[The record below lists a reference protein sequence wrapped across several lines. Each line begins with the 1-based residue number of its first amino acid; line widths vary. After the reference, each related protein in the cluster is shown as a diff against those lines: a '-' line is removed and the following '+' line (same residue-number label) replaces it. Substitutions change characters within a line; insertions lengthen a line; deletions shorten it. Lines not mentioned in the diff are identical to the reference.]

1 MQLIAPNLGQKS
13 RFSYPTNGLDSLS
26 LASLACRL
34 KTTHDHKKSPLVIIA
49 SSAFDAQRLL
59 EEIPYFAPELS
70 LHLLPD
76 WETLPYDVFSPHP
89 DLISERLATLYQI
102 SQNLCDVVIVPIAT
116 ALLRLPDVVYLAGQ
130 TFMLKKGQKLNLDA
144 LRHQCA
150 QAGYHHV
157 SQVISPGEFSVRGGL
172 VDLFPMGSVLPYRID
187 LFDDEIETIR
197 TFDIDTQRSLYP
209 VPEIR
214 LLPAREFPLDEAG
227 IAKFRSNFR
236 EQFEGD
242 PQRAKIYKD
251 VSKGVASGGIEWYLP
266 LFFDTT
272 STFLDYLPKDATICL
287 HGNVDKAAQQFW
299 ADANSRYRLLA
310 HDPERPILKPEILLI
325 KTDDFFAQTQA
336 YPTLILTQEAAK
348 SLPALDIERKAEQP
362 LHKLQAFIHAA
373 SGDVPKQRILITAES
388 LGRRETMAQLFA
400 EHGVDIGLCET
411 WAEFAASSE
420 PVMLGVSPLHA
431 GFTTTPSPSQG
442 EGRDGGE
449 KVKKSKASTS
459 TLKSTPTLALPLKG
473 GGDKDPDDS
482 KHLYPSS
489 SFTPSPLVGEGVN
502 NGTIITE
509 SELYAA
515 TVRQQRRREKEK
527 ARNTEGM
534 LKDLSELH
542 LSDPVVHEQH
552 GVGRY
557 KGLVNLDFGEG
568 ETEFLLLEYFGD
580 DKLYVPVSQLFLI
593 SRYSGGPPESA
604 PLHRL
609 GSGQWEKAK
618 KKALKQIRDTAA
630 ELLNLYAQRAARR
643 GHAFTLSLK
652 DYEAFCEGFPFEET
666 PDQLEAIENVIKD
679 MQSGK
684 PMDRLVCGDVGFG
697 KTEVALR
704 AAFVAVMGGRQVAVL
719 VPTTLLAEQH
729 YQNFCDRFADW
740 PIKVAEISRFRTAKE
755 ITEALSGLAS
765 GKIDIIIGT
774 HRLIQKDVKFK
785 NLGLAILDEEHRFG
799 VRQKEQMKALRAEVD
814 VLTLTAT
821 PIPRTLSMAM
831 EGLREFSVISTPPQ
845 KRLSIKTFH
854 TFYGEGIIR
863 EAMMREFKRGGQ
875 VYFLHNEVDTIF
887 VQREKLEKYVPEARI
902 GIAHG
907 QLRERE
913 LESVMRDFHQ
923 QRFNVL
929 LCTTIIETGIDIPTA
944 NTIIMNR
951 ADMFGLAQLHQ
962 LRGRVGRSHHQ
973 AYAYLLTD
981 EHRNITPQAQKRLD
995 ANQLMEDLGAG
1006 FHLAMHDLEIRGAGE
1021 LLGDNQSGEM
1031 QAIGF
1036 QLYSDMLNHAV
1047 KQLKAGKE
1055 PDLDAPL
1062 GVTTEINLHVPAL
1075 LTSTYCPDVH
1085 ERLVL
1090 YKRLANAN
1098 TDDELDTLQE
1108 ELIDRFGLLPEQGEA
1123 LLACH
1128 RLRIAAKPLGIIKID
1143 ASDSSIQLQFNIKAD
1158 LDPMKLVNL
1167 LQRDRRCRMNGPD
1180 KLRVTVQLGNLSH
1193 RVEFV
1198 KTLLKEFV

>member
-1 MQLIAPNLGQKS
+1 MPILCCYSSYNRQLFAFNQALLSPFMQVLTPILGRQN
-13 RFSYPTNGLDSLS
+13 RFSYAANGLDSLS
-26 LASLACRL
+26 LATLSCRL
-34 KTTHDHKKSPLVIIA
+34 KTTKQCLVVIT
-49 SSAFDAQRLL
+49 SNAFEAQRLL
-59 EEIPYFAPELS
+59 EEIPYFAPNIS
-70 LHLLPD
+70 VNLLPD

-102 SQNLCDVVIVPIAT
+102 SQNQCDVVIVPIAT
-116 ALLRLPDVVYLAGQ
+116 SLLRLPPVSYFAGH
-130 TFMLKKGQKLNLDA
+130 TFMLAKGQKLDLEA

-172 VDLFPMGSVLPYRID
+172 VDLFPMGSVFPFRID
-187 LFDDEIETIR
+187 LFDDEIESIR
-197 TFDIDTQRSLYP
+197 TFDVDTQRSLYP

-214 LLPAREFPLDEAG
+214 LLPAREFPLDENG

-242 PQRAKIYKD
+242 PQRATIYKN
-251 VSKGVASGGIEWYLP
+251 VSKGTASGGIEWYLP
-266 LFFDTT
+266 LFFDATAT
-272 STFLDYLPKDATICL
+272 IFDYLNKDTVICL
-287 HGNVDKAAQQFW
+287 HGALDKAAQSFW
-299 ADANSRYRLLA
+299 FDAQSRYKLMA
-310 HDPERPILKPEILLI
+310 YDSEKPILKPEILLI
-325 KTDDFFAQTQA
+325 KTDEFFAQTQSFA
-336 YPTLILTQEAAK
+336 VVTAQLEAVKA
-348 SLPALDIERKAEQP
+348 LPALDIERKAEQP
-362 LHKLQAFIHAA
+362 LHKLQSFIAA
-373 SGDVPKQRILITAES
+373 SKQRILITAES

-400 EHGVDIGLCET
+400 EHGLNMSTCET
-411 WAEFAASSE
+411 WADFEAGSDQ
-420 PVMLGVSPLHA
+420 VMLGVSPLHS
-431 GFTTTPSPSQG
+431 GF
-442 EGRDGGE
+442 
-449 KVKKSKASTS
+449 V
-459 TLKSTPTLALPLKG
+459 
-473 GGDKDPDDS
+473 GDAI
-482 KHLYPSS
+482 
-489 SFTPSPLVGEGVN
+489 V
-502 NGTIITE
+502 ITE
-509 SELYAA
+509 AELYAA

-534 LKDLSELH
+534 LKDLSELRMD
-542 LSDPVVHEQH
+542 DPVVHEQH

-679 MQSGK
+679 MQSGR

-729 YQNFCDRFADW
+729 YQNFCDRFAEW
-740 PIKVAEISRFRTAKE
+740 PIKVAEISRFRSAKE
-755 ITEALSGLAS
+755 IAEALRGLAS
-765 GKIDIIIGT
+765 GEIDIIIGT

-831 EGLREFSVISTPPQ
+831 EGLREFSVIATPPQ

-854 TFYGEGIIR
+854 TYYSDGIIR
-863 EAMMREFKRGGQ
+863 EAVMREFKRGGQ

-887 VQREKLEKYVPEARI
+887 VQKEKLEKIIPEARI
-902 GIAHG
+902 AIAHG

-913 LESVMRDFHQ
+913 LEHVMRDFYQ
-923 QRFNVL
+923 QRSNIL
-929 LCTTIIETGIDIPTA
+929 LCTTIIETGIDVPTA

-981 EHRNITPQAQKRLD
+981 EHRKITPQAQKRLD
-995 ANQLMEDLGAG
+995 AIQLLEDLGAG

-1021 LLGDNQSGEM
+1021 LLGDSQSGEM

-1075 LTSTYCPDVH
+1075 LTNAYCPDVH

-1123 LLACH
+1123 LISCH
-1128 RLRIAAKPLGIIKID
+1128 RLRIMAKPLGIIKID

-1158 LDPMKLVNL
+1158 LDPMKLVSL

-1180 KLRVTVQLGNLSH
+1180 KLRVTAQFGNLAH

-1198 KTLLKEFV
+1198 KSLLKEFV

>member
-1 MQLIAPNLGQKS
+1 MNPTSRDHAKPGPVLSTHSSTTAGKTNSKQK
-13 RFSYPTNGLDSLS
+13 T
-26 LASLACRL
+26 
-34 KTTHDHKKSPLVIIA
+34 PLVVIA
-49 SSAFDAQRLL
+49 SNAFEAQRLL
-59 EEIPYFAPELS
+59 EELPYFAPDLTVN
-70 LHLLPD
+70 LLPD

-89 DLISERLATLYQI
+89 DLISERLATLYHI
-102 SQNLCDVVIVPIAT
+102 SQNQCDVIIVPIAT
-116 ALLRLPDVVYLAGQ
+116 ALIRLPAVAYLAGHS
-130 TFMLKKGQKLNLDA
+130 FMLKKAQKLNLDA

-172 VDLFPMGSVLPYRID
+172 IDLFPMGSVLPYRID
-187 LFDDEIETIR
+187 LFDDEIESIR
-197 TFDIDTQRSLYP
+197 TFDVDTQRSLYP

-214 LLPAREFPLDEAG
+214 LLPAREFPLDDKG
-227 IAKFRSNFR
+227 IATFRSNFR

-242 PQRAKIYKD
+242 PQRATIYKN

-266 LFFDTT
+266 LFFEQT
-272 STFLDYLPKDATICL
+272 STLLDYLPENAVICL
-287 HGNVDKAAQQFW
+287 HGNNDKAAQQFW
-299 ADANSRYRLLA
+299 ADAASRYRLLA
-310 HDPERPILKPEILLI
+310 HDPEKPILKPEVLLI
-325 KTDDFFAQTQA
+325 KTDEFFAQTQRFA
-336 YPTLILTQEAAK
+336 VLTLVHEPANT
-348 SLPALDIERKAEQP
+348 LPALDIERRAEQP

-373 SGDVPKQRILITAES
+373 YGGAQKKRVLITAES
-388 LGRRETMAQLFA
+388 LGRRETMLQLFA
-400 EHGVDIGLCET
+400 EHGLQMPTCET
-411 WAEFAASSE
+411 WAEFQANSAAL
-420 PVMLGVSPLHA
+420 MLGVSPLHG
-431 GFTTTPSPSQG
+431 GFN
-442 EGRDGGE
+442 DDI
-449 KVKKSKASTS
+449 
-459 TLKSTPTLALPLKG
+459 AL
-473 GGDKDPDDS
+473 
-482 KHLYPSS
+482 
-489 SFTPSPLVGEGVN
+489 
-502 NGTIITE
+502 ITE
-509 SELYAA
+509 SELYSG

-542 LSDPVVHEQH
+542 MSDPVVHEQH

-557 KGLVNLDFGEG
+557 KGLINLDFGEG

-679 MQSGK
+679 MQSGR

-729 YQNFCDRFADW
+729 YQNFCDRFAEW

-755 ITEALSGLAS
+755 IAEALRGLAS
-765 GKIDIIIGT
+765 GEIDIIIGT

-831 EGLREFSVISTPPQ
+831 EGLREFSVIATPPQ

-854 TFYGEGIIR
+854 TNYSDGIIR
-863 EAMMREFKRGGQ
+863 EAVMREFKRGGQ

-887 VQREKLEKYVPEARI
+887 VQKEKLEKIIPEARI
-902 GIAHG
+902 AIAHG

-913 LESVMRDFHQ
+913 LEHVMRDFYQ
-923 QRFNVL
+923 QRSNIL
-929 LCTTIIETGIDIPTA
+929 LCTTIIETGIDVPTA

-981 EHRNITPQAQKRLD
+981 EHRKITPQAQKRLD
-995 ANQLMEDLGAG
+995 AIQLLEDLGAG

-1021 LLGDNQSGEM
+1021 LLGDSQSGEM
-1031 QAIGF
+1031 QEIGF

-1075 LTSTYCPDVH
+1075 LPNNYCPDVH

-1098 TDDELDTLQE
+1098 NDDELDTLQE
-1108 ELIDRFGLLPEQGEA
+1108 ELIDRFGLLPEPAEA

-1143 ASDSSIQLQFNIKAD
+1143 ASDAAIQLQFNIKAD

-1180 KLRVTVQLGNLSH
+1180 KLRVTVQLFNLNQ
-1193 RVEFV
+1193 RVELV
-1198 KTLLKEFV
+1198 KTLLKEFA

>member
-1 MQLIAPNLGQKS
+1 MHVLVPTLGHPT
-13 RFSYPTNGLDSLS
+13 RFSYAANGLDSLS
-26 LASLACRL
+26 LATLSCSL
-34 KTTHDHKKSPLVIIA
+34 KTTENGKKAPLVIVT
-49 SSAFDAQRLL
+49 SNAFEAQRLL
-59 EEIPYFAPELS
+59 EELPYFAPDLS
-70 LHLLPD
+70 VHLLPD

-102 SQNLCDVVIVPIAT
+102 SQIQCDVVIVPIAT
-116 ALLRLPDVVYLAGQ
+116 ALLRLPPVSYFAGH
-130 TFMLKKGQKLNLDA
+130 TFMLKKGQKLDLEA

-172 VDLFPMGSVLPYRID
+172 VDLFPMGSIFPFRID
-187 LFDDEIETIR
+187 LFDDEIESIR
-197 TFDIDTQRSLYP
+197 TFDVDTQRSLYP

-242 PQRAKIYKD
+242 PQRATIYKN
-251 VSKGVASGGIEWYLP
+251 VSKGTASGGIEWYLP
-266 LFFDTT
+266 LFFDDTAT
-272 STFLDYLPKDATICL
+272 IFDYLPKETIVCL
-287 HGNVDKAAQQFW
+287 HGSLDKAAQSFW
-299 ADANSRYRLLA
+299 FDAQSRYKLMA
-310 HDPERPILKPEILLI
+310 YDPEKPILKPEILLI
-325 KTDDFFAQTQA
+325 KTDEFFKMTHGFS
-336 YPTLILTQEAAK
+336 LVILQNEATNA
-348 SLPALDIERKAEQP
+348 LPALDIERKAEQP
-362 LHKLQAFIHAA
+362 LHKLKSFVETTN
-373 SGDVPKQRILITAES
+373 SRVLITAES
-388 LGRRETMAQLFA
+388 LGRREIMSQLLT
-400 EHGVDIGLCET
+400 EHGLMMTTCET
-411 WAEFAASSE
+411 WAEFEQASGK
-420 PVMLGVSPLHA
+420 VMLGVSPLHS
-431 GFTTTPSPSQG
+431 GF
-442 EGRDGGE
+442 
-449 KVKKSKASTS
+449 V
-459 TLKSTPTLALPLKG
+459 
-473 GGDKDPDDS
+473 GDS
-482 KHLYPSS
+482 A
-489 SFTPSPLVGEGVN
+489 VV
-502 NGTIITE
+502 ITE
-509 SELYAA
+509 AELYAA

-534 LKDLSELH
+534 LKDLSELRMD
-542 LSDPVVHEQH
+542 DPVVHEQH

-652 DYEAFCEGFPFEET
+652 DYEAFCDGFPFEET

-679 MQSGK
+679 MQSGR

-729 YQNFCDRFADW
+729 YQNFCDRFAEW
-740 PIKVAEISRFRTAKE
+740 PIKVAEISRFRSGKE
-755 ITEALSGLAS
+755 ITEALRGLAS
-765 GKIDIIIGT
+765 GEIDIIIGT

-831 EGLREFSVISTPPQ
+831 EGLREFSVIATPPQ

-854 TFYGEGIIR
+854 TNYSDGIIR
-863 EAMMREFKRGGQ
+863 EAVMREFKRGGQ

-887 VQREKLEKYVPEARI
+887 VQKEKLEKIIPEARI
-902 GIAHG
+902 AIAHG

-913 LESVMRDFHQ
+913 LEHVMRDFYQ
-923 QRFNVL
+923 QRSNIL
-929 LCTTIIETGIDIPTA
+929 LCTTIIETGIDVPTA

-981 EHRNITPQAQKRLD
+981 PERNITPQAQKRLD
-995 ANQLMEDLGAG
+995 AIQLLEDLGAG

-1021 LLGDNQSGEM
+1021 LLGDSQSGEM

-1036 QLYSDMLNHAV
+1036 HLYSDMLNHAV

-1075 LTSTYCPDVH
+1075 LTNAYCLDVH

-1090 YKRLANAN
+1090 YKRLANVN
-1098 TDDELDTLQE
+1098 SDDELDMLQE

-1128 RLRIAAKPLGIIKID
+1128 RLRIMAKPLGIIKID
-1143 ASDSSIQLQFNIKAD
+1143 ASDVSIQLQFDIKAD
-1158 LDPMKLVNL
+1158 LDPMKLVSL

-1180 KLRVTVQLGNLSH
+1180 KLRVTAQFGNLAH
-1193 RVEFV
+1193 RVDFV
-1198 KTLLKEFV
+1198 KSLLKEFI

>member
-1 MQLIAPNLGQKS
+1 MQLSAPNIGQKS
-13 RFSYPTNGLDSLS
+13 RFTYAANGLDSLS
-26 LASLACRL
+26 LASLACSL
-34 KTTHDHKKSPLVIIA
+34 NTTTGSVNSKQKTPLVIVA
-49 SSAFDAQRLL
+49 ASAFEAQRLL
-59 EEIPYFAPELS
+59 EEIPYFAPNLIVN
-70 LHLLPD
+70 LLPD

-102 SQNLCDVVIVPIAT
+102 SQNQCDVVIVPIAT
-116 ALLRLPDVVYLAGQ
+116 ALIRLSAVAYLAGYS
-130 TFMLKKGQKLNLDA
+130 FMLAKKQKLNLNS

-172 VDLFPMGSVLPYRID
+172 IDLFPMGSVLPYRID
-187 LFDDEIETIR
+187 LFDDEIESIR
-197 TFDIDTQRSLYP
+197 TFDVDTQRSLYP

-214 LLPAREFPLDEAG
+214 LLPAREFPLDENG

-242 PQRAKIYKD
+242 PQRATIYKN

-266 LFFDTT
+266 LFFEQT
-272 STFLDYLPKDATICL
+272 SSFLDYLPSNAVICL
-287 HGNVDKAAQQFW
+287 HGSCDKAAQGFW
-299 ADANSRYRLLA
+299 AEAASRYRLLA
-310 HDPERPILKPEILLI
+310 HDAERPILKPDVLLI

-336 YPTLILTQEAAK
+336 FAVLTITHEAADK
-348 SLPALDIERKAEQP
+348 LPELDIERRAEQP

-373 SGDVPKQRILITAES
+373 SGVDKKNRLLITAES
-388 LGRRETMAQLFA
+388 LGRRETMLQLFN
-400 EHGVDIGLCET
+400 EHGLQMPVCET
-411 WAEFAASSE
+411 WAEFQNNTA
-420 PVMLGVSPLHA
+420 PIMLGVSPLHA
-431 GFTTTPSPSQG
+431 GFSDLQDNHS
-442 EGRDGGE
+442 
-449 KVKKSKASTS
+449 
-459 TLKSTPTLALPLKG
+459 AL
-473 GGDKDPDDS
+473 
-482 KHLYPSS
+482 
-489 SFTPSPLVGEGVN
+489 
-502 NGTIITE
+502 ITE
-509 SELYAA
+509 SELYSG

-542 LSDPVVHEQH
+542 MSDPVVHEQH

-557 KGLVNLDFGEG
+557 KGLINLDFGEG
-568 ETEFLLLEYFGD
+568 ETEFLLLEYYGD

-679 MQSGK
+679 MQSGR

-729 YQNFCDRFADW
+729 FQNFCDRFAEW
-740 PIKVAEISRFRTAKE
+740 PIKIAEISRFRTAKE
-755 ITEALSGLAS
+755 QKQALEDLAA
-765 GKIDIIIGT
+765 GKVDIIIGT
-774 HRLIQKDVKFK
+774 HRLIQKDVVFK

-799 VRQKEQMKALRAEVD
+799 VRQKEQLKALRAEVD
-814 VLTLTAT
+814 ILTLTAT

-831 EGLREFSVISTPPQ
+831 EGLREFSVIATPPQ

-854 TFYGEGIIR
+854 TYYSDGIIR
-863 EAMMREFKRGGQ
+863 EAVMREFKRGGQ

-887 VQREKLEKYVPEARI
+887 VQKEKLEKIIPEARI
-902 GIAHG
+902 AIAHG

-913 LESVMRDFHQ
+913 LEHVMRDFYQ
-923 QRFNVL
+923 QRCNIL
-929 LCTTIIETGIDIPTA
+929 LCTTIIETGIDVPTA

-981 EHRNITPQAQKRLD
+981 EHRKITPQAQKRLD
-995 ANQLMEDLGAG
+995 AIQLLEDLGAG

-1021 LLGDNQSGEM
+1021 LLGDSQSGEM
-1031 QAIGF
+1031 QEIGF

-1075 LTSTYCPDVH
+1075 LPNNYCPDVH

-1090 YKRLANAN
+1090 YKRLANAS

-1108 ELIDRFGLLPEQGEA
+1108 ELIDRFGLLPETAEA
-1123 LLACH
+1123 LIACH
-1128 RLRIAAKPLGIIKID
+1128 RLRIMAKPLGIIKID
-1143 ASDSSIQLQFNIKAD
+1143 ASDAAIQLQFNIKAD
-1158 LDPMKLVNL
+1158 LDPMKLVIL

-1180 KLRVTVQLGNLSH
+1180 KLRVTAQFGNLLH

-1198 KTLLKEFV
+1198 KSLLKEFI

>member
-1 MQLIAPNLGQKS
+1 MGKKS
-13 RFSYPTNGLDSLS
+13 RFSYSANGLDSLS
-26 LASLACRL
+26 LATLSCGLITT
-34 KTTHDHKKSPLVIIA
+34 KTPLVVIT
-49 SSAFDAQRLL
+49 SNAFEAQRLL
-59 EEIPYFAPELS
+59 EEIFYFAPGLRVN
-70 LHLLPD
+70 LLPD

-102 SQNLCDVVIVPIAT
+102 SQNGCDVVIVPIAT
-116 ALLRLPDVVYLAGQ
+116 ALLRLPPVAYLSAH
-130 TFMLKKGQKLNLDA
+130 TFMLKKGQSLNLDA
-144 LRHQCA
+144 LRNQCA

-187 LFDDEIETIR
+187 LLGDEVETIR

-242 PQRAKIYKD
+242 PQRATIYKN

-266 LFFDTT
+266 LFFDATA
-272 STFLDYLPKDATICL
+272 SFLDYLPDDANICL

-299 ADANSRYRLLA
+299 SEANSRYRLLA
-310 HDPERPILKPEILLI
+310 HDAERPILKPDVLLI
-325 KTDDFFAQTQA
+325 KTEDFFAQAQA
-336 YPTLILTQEAAK
+336 FATLILTHEAGEM
-348 SLPALDIERKAEQP
+348 LPALDIERRAEQP

-373 SGDVPKQRILITAES
+373 AGDASKKRILITAES
-388 LGRRETMAQLFA
+388 LGRRETMSQLFT
-400 EHGVDIGLCET
+400 EHGLPMPTCET
-411 WAEFAASSE
+411 WAEFELSTE
-420 PVMLGVSPLHA
+420 KVMLGVSSLHN
-431 GFTTTPSPSQG
+431 GF
-442 EGRDGGE
+442 
-449 KVKKSKASTS
+449 A
-459 TLKSTPTLALPLKG
+459 
-473 GGDKDPDDS
+473 DKEIV
-482 KHLYPSS
+482 
-489 SFTPSPLVGEGVN
+489 F
-502 NGTIITE
+502 ITE
-509 SELYAA
+509 SELYSG

-542 LSDPVVHEQH
+542 FSDPVVHEQH

-630 ELLNLYAQRAARR
+630 ELLNLYAQRAARK
-643 GHAFTLSLK
+643 GHAFTLSLQ
-652 DYEAFCEGFPFEET
+652 DYDAFCEGFPFEET

-679 MQSGK
+679 MQSGR

-729 YQNFCDRFADW
+729 YQNFCDRFAVW

-755 ITEALSGLAS
+755 ITEALRGLAT
-765 GKIDIIIGT
+765 GEIDIIIGT

-785 NLGLAILDEEHRFG
+785 NLGLVILDEEHRFG
-799 VRQKEQMKALRAEVD
+799 VRQKEQLKAMRAEVD

-845 KRLSIKTFH
+845 KRLSIKTFA
-854 TFYGEGIIR
+854 TYYGEGIIR

-887 VQREKLEKYVPEARI
+887 VQREKLEKIVPDARI

-981 EHRNITPQAQKRLD
+981 EHRKITPQAQKRLD
-995 ANQLMEDLGAG
+995 AIQLMEDLGAG

-1021 LLGDNQSGEM
+1021 LLGDSQSGEM

-1075 LTSTYCPDVH
+1075 LPNNYCPDVH

-1128 RLRIAAKPLGIIKID
+1128 RLRIAAKLLGIIKID

-1180 KLRVTVQLGNLSH
+1180 KLRVTVQLGNVSH
-1193 RVEFV
+1193 RAEFV
-1198 KTLLKEFV
+1198 KTLLNEFV